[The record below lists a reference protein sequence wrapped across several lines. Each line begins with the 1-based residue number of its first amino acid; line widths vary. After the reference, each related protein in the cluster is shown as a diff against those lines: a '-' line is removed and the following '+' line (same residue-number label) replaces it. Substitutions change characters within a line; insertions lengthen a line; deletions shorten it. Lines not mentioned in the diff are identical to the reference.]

1 MPNGPKK
8 GASNP
13 LLLKIFCR
21 RLFGYQIIYGKFDVN
36 MKKITRMVHIIIDG
50 YNMIRQIPALS
61 APERV
66 SLENGRKNL
75 LSLLARYKRLKHHP
89 VTVVF
94 DGASTMSEFA
104 PAGKELGISV
114 RYSPENSS
122 ADEVIARLAQ
132 KEKNAAVIVSADRSV
147 IDAAERA
154 GAATLSV
161 KEFYDRLLVAAI
173 IDSSVEHKPETERSS
188 RPTHKRW
195 ATKKKGNPRRLPKK
209 NRRSSLVMRKI

>member
-1 MPNGPKK
+1 MP
-8 GASNP
+8 
-13 LLLKIFCR
+13 
-21 RLFGYQIIYGKFDVN
+21 
-36 MKKITRMVHIIIDG
+36 HIIIDG

-61 APERV
+61 EHERV

-104 PAGKELGISV
+104 PAGKEMGISV

-122 ADEVIARLAQ
+122 ADAVIGRLAQ

-161 KEFYDRLLVAAI
+161 KEFYDRLLVAAM
-173 IDSSVEHKPETERSS
+173 IDSSIEHKPETERSA
-188 RPTHKRW
+188 RPAHKRW
-195 ATKKKGNPRRLPKK
+195 MTKKRGNPRRLPKK
-209 NRRSSLVMRKI
+209 DRRQSRVIKKV